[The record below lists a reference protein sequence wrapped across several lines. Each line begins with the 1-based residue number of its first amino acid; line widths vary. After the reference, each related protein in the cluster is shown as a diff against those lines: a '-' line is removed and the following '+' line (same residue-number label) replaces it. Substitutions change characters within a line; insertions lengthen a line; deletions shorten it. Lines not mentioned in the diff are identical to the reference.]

1 LISGPADESVGPE
14 DSRRRCVVAKYLVKA
29 SYTAEGGKGVQDAGG
44 TSRRDVVAKMAEGLG
59 GSLES
64 FYFAFG
70 ETDAYVV
77 LDLPDNRT
85 AAAASLT
92 VNASGTVTS
101 EVVVLLT
108 PEDIDAAA
116 KLSVDYRPPGS

>member
-1 LISGPADESVGPE
+1 
-14 DSRRRCVVAKYLVKA
+14 VAKFLVKA
-29 SYTAEGGKGVQDAGG
+29 SYSTAGAKGVQSAGG
-44 TSRRDVVAKMAEGLG
+44 TSRRDAVAKMAEGLG
-59 GSLES
+59 GRLEN

-85 AAAASLT
+85 AAAASIA
-92 VNASGTVTS
+92 VNAAGGATTD
-101 EVVVLLT
+101 VVVLLT
-108 PEDIDAAA
+108 PEDVDEAA

>member
-1 LISGPADESVGPE
+1 M
-14 DSRRRCVVAKYLVKA
+14 
-29 SYTAEGGKGVQDAGG
+29 AEL
-44 TSRRDVVAKMAEGLG
+44 AEGLG

-70 ETDAYVV
+70 ETDVYAI
-77 LDLPDNRT
+77 LDVPDNRS
-85 AAAASLT
+85 AAAASMA
-92 VNASGTVTS
+92 VNAAGGATS

-116 KLSVDYRPPGS
+116 ELSVAYRPPGS

>member
-1 LISGPADESVGPE
+1 M
-14 DSRRRCVVAKYLVKA
+14 AKFLVRA
-29 SYTAEGGKGVQDAGG
+29 SYTADGAKGVQSGVG
-44 TSRRDVVAKMAEGLG
+44 TSRRDAVAQMAEGLG

-70 ETDAYVV
+70 DTDAFVV

-85 AAAASLT
+85 AAAASIA
-92 VNASGTVTS
+92 VNTSGAATS
-101 EVVVLLT
+101 DVVVLLT
-108 PEDIDAAA
+108 PEEIDEAA

>member
-1 LISGPADESVGPE
+1 M
-14 DSRRRCVVAKYLVKA
+14 AKFLVKA
-29 SYTAEGGKGVQDAGG
+29 SYSVEGAKGVQSAGG
-44 TSRRDVVAKMAEGLG
+44 TSRRDAVARVAEGLG

-70 ETDAYVV
+70 DTDAYVL
-77 LDLPDNRT
+77 LDLPDNQS
-85 AAAASLT
+85 AAATSIA
-92 VNASGTVTS
+92 VNSSGAATT

-108 PEDIDAAA
+108 PEEIDSAA

>member
-1 LISGPADESVGPE
+1 MM
-14 DSRRRCVVAKYLVKA
+14 AKFLVRA
-29 SYTAEGGKGVQDAGG
+29 SYTADGAKGVQSAGG
-44 TSRRDVVAKMAEGLG
+44 TSRRDAIAKMAEGLG

-70 ETDAYVV
+70 DTDAFVV

-85 AAAASLT
+85 AAAASIA
-92 VNASGTVTS
+92 VNTTGAATS
-101 EVVVLLT
+101 DVVVLLT
-108 PEDIDAAA
+108 PEDIDEAA

>member
-1 LISGPADESVGPE
+1 M
-14 DSRRRCVVAKYLVKA
+14 AKFLVKA
-29 SYTAEGGKGVQDAGG
+29 SYTPDGVKGVQSAGG
-44 TSRRDVVAKMAEGLG
+44 GSRRDAVSKMAEGLG

-70 ETDAYVV
+70 DTDAYVV
-77 LDLPDNRT
+77 LDLPDNRS
-85 AAAASLT
+85 AAAASIA
-92 VNASGTVTS
+92 VSASGAATS

-108 PEDIDAAA
+108 PEDVDAAA

>member
-1 LISGPADESVGPE
+1 MA
-14 DSRRRCVVAKYLVKA
+14 RFLVKA
-29 SYTAEGGKGVQDAGG
+29 SYTTEGAKGIQSAGG

-59 GSLES
+59 GKLES

-77 LDLPDNRT
+77 LELPDNQS
-85 AAAASLT
+85 AAAASIA
-92 VNASGTVTS
+92 VNTAGGATS

-108 PEDIDAAA
+108 PEEIDAAA

>member
-1 LISGPADESVGPE
+1 M
-14 DSRRRCVVAKYLVKA
+14 AKFLVKA
-29 SYTAEGGKGVQDAGG
+29 RYTSEGVKGVQSAGG
-44 TSRRDVVAKMAEGLG
+44 GSRRDAVAKMAEGLG

-70 ETDAYVV
+70 DTDAYVI
-77 LDLPDNRT
+77 LDLPDNRS
-85 AAAASLT
+85 AAAASIA
-92 VNASGTVTS
+92 VNASGGAAS
-101 EVVVLLT
+101 EVSVLLT

>member
-1 LISGPADESVGPE
+1 M
-14 DSRRRCVVAKYLVKA
+14 AKFLVRA
-29 SYTAEGGKGVQDAGG
+29 SYGTEGAKGVQSTGG
-44 TSRRDVVAKMAEGLG
+44 TSRRDAVAKMAEGLG

-77 LDLPDNRT
+77 LDLPDNRS
-85 AAAASLT
+85 AAAASIAVT
-92 VNASGTVTS
+92 AAGGATS